1 LRLPDVLAPL
11 CYLDAMPV
19 TNPDWEERRAT
30 VPKHILS
37 AAIVVEDDD
46 GQVLLVRGARR
57 GWEMPGGQME
67 EGESPWE
74 AAAREAQEESGVAV
88 EVTAFCGLSYTAEHS
103 VCNLLFRGRS
113 RGGTATA
120 QPAETLDA
128 AFFPRGEALA
138 LVNYRNFRERI
149 EMSLDPSSHGFFL
162 IA

>member
-1 LRLPDVLAPL
+1 MTTGRCGWYAGPAAAGR
-11 CYLDAMPV
+11 CQEAR
-19 TNPDWEERRAT
+19 WRR
-30 VPKHILS
+30 
-37 AAIVVEDDD
+37 
-46 GQVLLVRGARR
+46 
-57 GWEMPGGQME
+57 
-67 EGESPWE
+67 GESPWE